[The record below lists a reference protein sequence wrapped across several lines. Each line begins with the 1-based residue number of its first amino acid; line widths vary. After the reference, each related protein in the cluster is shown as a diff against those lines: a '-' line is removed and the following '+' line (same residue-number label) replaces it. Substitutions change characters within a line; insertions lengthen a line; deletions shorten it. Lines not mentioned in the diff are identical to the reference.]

1 MNYQKTLN
9 KIRTRRKKRT
19 RAKIYGTAEKPRL
32 SVFRSNRYTYAQL
45 INDENGKT
53 LVSASTKELEKSKT
67 KGPASANLPVGKA
80 GASSGRQNS
89 KLKLAERLG
98 ELLAKKA
105 VEKGITKTIFNRGKY
120 NYHGRIKMVA
130 EGARKGSLLL

>member
-32 SVFRSNRYTYAQL
+32 SVFRSNRHTYAQL

-53 LVSASTKELEKSKT
+53 LASASTKEIKKSKV
-67 KGPASANLPVGKA
+67 KG
-80 GASSGRQNS
+80 QMS
-89 KLKLAERLG
+89 KVALAEQLG

-105 VEKGITKTIFNRGKY
+105 VEKGIDKIIFNRGKY
-120 NYHGRIKMVA
+120 KYHGRIKMVA
-130 EGARKGSLLL
+130 ESARKGGLRF

>member
-1 MNYQKTLN
+1 MNSQKTLN
-9 KIRTRRKKRT
+9 KIRERRKKRT
-19 RAKIYGTAEKPRL
+19 RAKVFGTAEKPRL

-53 LVSASTKELEKSKT
+53 LASASTRELKAAKQKITKQKE
-67 KGPASANLPVGKA
+67 
-80 GASSGRQNS
+80 
-89 KLKLAERLG
+89 AEQLG

-105 VEKGITKTIFNRGKY
+105 VEKGIGKTIFNRDKY

-130 EGARKGSLLL
+130 EGARKGGLQL